1 MIFEIIDNGVG
12 MNSETQQKIFALF
25 FSSKG
30 AEGTGLGL
38 FVTQKIV
45 EQHGGR
51 IKVRSVIGHGSVFR
65 VSIPQR
71 ASAEANPDRN
81 AEHRPLFSPLV
92 DPGRDRRHRPG
103 HNGIIAEKNL
113 RSALHPQEH
122 RKGHRPGFV
131 NQLQYHRKNGGGTWR
146 CRARKAKA
154 PLLPSCFRSWSP
166 CRTNCFIDD
175 IWRTHAATQHSGGR
189 R

>member
-1 MIFEIIDNGVG
+1 MDHRIVFNAHREADDILFEISDNGAG
-12 MNSETQQKIFALF
+12 MDSETQQKIFALF

-71 ASAEANPDRN
+71 ASAEGLRPECGTSALRAVLN
-81 AEHRPLFSPLV
+81 AE
-92 DPGRDRRHRPG
+92 
-103 HNGIIAEKNL
+103 K
-113 RSALHPQEH
+113 
-122 RKGHRPGFV
+122 
-131 NQLQYHRKNGGGTWR
+131 
-146 CRARKAKA
+146 
-154 PLLPSCFRSWSP
+154 
-166 CRTNCFIDD
+166 
-175 IWRTHAATQHSGGR
+175 
-189 R
+189 